1 MRFPSRSRRTR
12 VVAGAATAVA
22 ALAILAPGA
31 SAQATEDDA
40 ALTVS
45 PGTASVSVLPT
56 FGNFDAVQLNGTS
69 TLPTKAQVTDWAVND
84 ATGSGNGWEVTM
96 SATTPTSDVA
106 SGSQTLNVATLNLAA
121 PTATAGAGQA
131 AEDLPA
137 VLGGNLLGGSVKV
150 ADADPGKGE
159 GLWNL
164 AHGADALTLTV
175 PVDARALTYTTK
187 VTTTFTPGV

>member
-1 MRFPSRSRRTR
+1 
-12 VVAGAATAVA
+12 
-22 ALAILAPGA
+22 
-31 SAQATEDDA
+31 
-40 ALTVS
+40 
-45 PGTASVSVLPT
+45 
-56 FGNFDAVQLNGTS
+56 
-69 TLPTKAQVTDWAVND
+69 
-84 ATGSGNGWEVTM
+84 M

-106 SGSQTLNVATLNLAA
+106 SGSATLNVATLNLAA

-137 VLGGNLLGGSVKV
+137 VLGGNLLGGGVKV